1 MSNNKFSNA
10 SNQEPSNLTH
20 SPTLKLSN
28 PKTLSNSQTQNHS
41 INCNGRL
48 VDLSTPKIMGI
59 LNLTP
64 DSFSDGG
71 KFNNEKAALEQ
82 SEKMLKGGA
91 EIIDIGPQSTRPN
104 AEFLSAKEEIRRI
117 GNMIS
122 TIKKEFPEALISLDT
137 FYAETVKFGFNEG
150 MDIIND
156 ISGGHYDEQM
166 FDAAAETKLPY
177 ILMHVNPSYET
188 MHEKVKF
195 DDITLAVNQ
204 YFSKKTTELLAK
216 GVNDIILDPGFGFGK
231 TVEDQMKM
239 IDEVEYLGFGKF
251 PLLIGISRK
260 SFIYKPLGK
269 SPLDINEETQKL
281 HLKVLQQGAKILRVH
296 EVEEAAAT
304 LKIFNNLK

>member
-1 MSNNKFSNA
+1 MQNISSSVN
-10 SNQEPSNLTH
+10 
-20 SPTLKLSN
+20 
-28 PKTLSNSQTQNHS
+28 NHS
-41 INCNGRL
+41 LNCNGRM
-48 VDLSTPKIMGI
+48 VDLSSPKIMGI

-71 KFNNEKAALEQ
+71 KFNNEKSALKHAEQ
-82 SEKMLKGGA
+82 LIQKGA

-104 AEFLSAKEEIRRI
+104 AEFLSSEEEVERI
-117 GNMIS
+117 GNMIFL
-122 TIKKEFPEALISLDT
+122 IKKEFPEILISLDT
-137 FYAETVKFGFNEG
+137 FYAETVRFGYNEG
-150 MDIIND
+150 IDIIND
-156 ISGGHYDEQM
+156 ISGGQFDEKM
-166 FDAAAETKLPY
+166 FEAAAETKLPY

-188 MHEKVKF
+188 MHDKIKF
-195 DDITLAVNQ
+195 QDITLSVNQ
-204 YFSKKTTELLAK
+204 YFSEKTKELLEK

-239 IDEVEYLGFGKF
+239 IDEVKYLGFGKF

-296 EVEEAAAT
+296 DVAEAKKTLEEF
-304 LKIFNNLK
+304 LK

>member
-1 MSNNKFSNA
+1 LQVPA
-10 SNQEPSNLTH
+10 
-20 SPTLKLSN
+20 
-28 PKTLSNSQTQNHS
+28 LSNSSTLPHS
-41 INCNGRL
+41 NFMNCNGKL
-48 VDLSTPKIMGI
+48 IDLSVPKIMGI

-71 KFNNEKAALEQ
+71 KFNTEKTALDQ
-82 SEKMLKGGA
+82 TYKMLKEGA
-91 EIIDIGPQSTRPN
+91 EIIDIGPQSTRPH
-104 AEFLSAKEEIRRI
+104 AEFLTAEEEIRRL

-122 TIKKEFPEALISLDT
+122 FIKKEFPETLISLDT

-150 MDIIND
+150 IDIIND
-156 ISGGHYDEQM
+156 ISGGHYDEKM

-188 MHEKVKF
+188 MHDKIKF
-195 DDITLAVNQ
+195 ADITLSVNR
-204 YFSKKTTELLAK
+204 YFSEKTEELLNK
-216 GVNDIILDPGFGFGK
+216 GVKDIILDPGFGFGK

-239 IDEVEYLGFGKF
+239 INETQYLGFGKF

-296 EVEEAAAT
+296 DVAAAQKT
-304 LKIFNNLK
+304 VDLFKSGRV

>member
-1 MSNNKFSNA
+1 
-10 SNQEPSNLTH
+10 
-20 SPTLKLSN
+20 
-28 PKTLSNSQTQNHS
+28 
-41 INCNGRL
+41 
-48 VDLSTPKIMGI
+48 MGI

-71 KFNNEKAALEQ
+71 KFNSEKSALEHA
-82 SEKMLKGGA
+82 EKLLKDGA

-104 AEFLSAKEEIRRI
+104 AEFLSSKEEIDRI

-122 TIKKEFPEALISLDT
+122 LIKKEFPEALISLDT

-150 MDIIND
+150 IDMIND
-156 ISGGHYDEQM
+156 ISGGQYDDKM

-188 MHEKVKF
+188 MHDKVKF
-195 DDITLAVNQ
+195 EDITLEVNL
-204 YFSKKTTELLAK
+204 YFSKKTNELLEK
-216 GVNDIILDPGFGFGK
+216 GVKDIILDPGFGFGK

-239 IDEVEYLGFGKF
+239 IGETEYLGFGKF

-269 SPLDINEETQKL
+269 SPMEINEETQKL
-281 HLKVLQQGAKILRVH
+281 HWKVLEQGAKILRVH
-296 EVEEAAAT
+296 DVVEAAIT
-304 LKIFNNLK
+304 IRQFCEKNKKC

>member
-1 MSNNKFSNA
+1 
-10 SNQEPSNLTH
+10 
-20 SPTLKLSN
+20 
-28 PKTLSNSQTQNHS
+28 
-41 INCNGRL
+41 
-48 VDLSTPKIMGI
+48 MGI

-71 KFNNEKAALEQ
+71 KFNNEKSALNHA
-82 SEKMLKGGA
+82 EKLLKEGA

-104 AEFLSAKEEIRRI
+104 AEFLNVEEEITRI
-117 GNMIS
+117 GNIIS
-122 TIKKEFPEALISLDT
+122 LLKKEFPEALVSLDT

-150 MDIIND
+150 IDIIND
-156 ISGGHYDEQM
+156 ISGGNFDDKM
-166 FDAAAETKLPY
+166 FDTAAETKLPY

-188 MHEKVKF
+188 MHDKIKF
-195 DDITLAVNQ
+195 ADITLSVNQ
-204 YFSKKTTELLAK
+204 YFSEKTNELLEK
-216 GVNDIILDPGFGFGK
+216 GVHDIILDPGFGFGK

-269 SPLDINEETQKL
+269 SALDINEETQKL

-296 EVEEAAAT
+296 DVAEAKKT
-304 LKIFNNLK
+304 VDIFKSGRVLE